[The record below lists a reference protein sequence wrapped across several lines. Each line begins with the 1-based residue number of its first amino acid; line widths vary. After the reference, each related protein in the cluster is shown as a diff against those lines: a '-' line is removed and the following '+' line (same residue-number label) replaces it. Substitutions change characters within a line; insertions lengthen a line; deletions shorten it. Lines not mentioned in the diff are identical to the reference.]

1 VWVTRRDKNLVIIV
15 REWLDTVAEVSDI
28 LDRPRLERVQRQA
41 RKAFHRLASV
51 IAAAIDRGAIDNA
64 DFIAE
69 VTAMS
74 DEIRE
79 LI

>member
-1 VWVTRRDKNLVIIV
+1 VWVTRRDKNLAIVV
-15 REWLDTVAEVSDI
+15 REWLDTVAEVSDT
-28 LDRPRLERVQRQA
+28 LDGPRLERMQRQA
-41 RKAFHRLASV
+41 RRAFHRLALV
-51 IAAAIDRGAIDNA
+51 IAAAINRGAN
-64 DFIAE
+64 FIAE